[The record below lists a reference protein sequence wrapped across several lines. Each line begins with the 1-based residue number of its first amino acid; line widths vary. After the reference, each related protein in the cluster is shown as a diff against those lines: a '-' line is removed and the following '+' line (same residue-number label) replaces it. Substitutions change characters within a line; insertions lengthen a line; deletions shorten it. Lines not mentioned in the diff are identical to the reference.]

1 MEKKVEDSENL
12 FRAIRPDDMF
22 WKNEEK
28 TKLSSA
34 AFKDRNG
41 LSVDRQGTRTEE
53 ESIQKIKNSFTGKI
67 AYTAAGVC
75 YSNGIMVDYCPT
87 EENLYHCEII
97 RNHEKKLLSK
107 SQAKFLADCFK
118 ICG

>member
-34 AFKDRNG
+34 ACF
-41 LSVDRQGTRTEE
+41 
-53 ESIQKIKNSFTGKI
+53 
-67 AYTAAGVC
+67 
-75 YSNGIMVDYCPT
+75 SNVFAHSNTI
-87 EENLYHCEII
+87 LI
-97 RNHEKKLLSK
+97 
-107 SQAKFLADCFK
+107 
-118 ICG
+118 